1 MSGDDNVKLVRDK
14 AIIWRNIIELKCVC
28 RIENID
34 YDVLK
39 IYFRQIERERENENK
54 YFEKYGKSHPA
65 QC

>member
-39 IYFRQIERERENENK
+39 IYFRQIERERERER
-54 YFEKYGKSHPA
+54 E
-65 QC
+65 